1 MTLTLNALWTPLFFG
16 LHRPGLA
23 FAEIIVLDLAV
34 LATLIAYRPLPD
46 ALFSLTPQSPTEY
59 ALILAPW
66 LRWRFPLS
74 YAPMTPTLARP
85 PRLRLGDYYLL
96 EGLNSASASLFLLA
110 IYFWTHARLGFGEA
124 DNLLLGSVQG
134 LTYIVFSV
142 IGGRM
147 AERRG
152 YDRLFAYAL
161 VLAALALSLLLLCPT
176 VRVAYGVI
184 ALYTV
189 AIAGTWPA
197 LEAAIVHVAGRFSTA
212 QRIAFYNVVWSIAG
226 TAGIFLSG
234 AIFRWRA
241 GSVIVLPLLGHLL
254 QLACIAF
261 WRSRGAVAA
270 AAGPAA
276 GAPPPAAAHARRSPR
291 FLKVA
296 WLGNMLG
303 YLVVSSVSAL
313 APHIGQQLGLDERV
327 SIWLVCSMFLARGI
341 TFAGLG
347 VWEGWHYRWSLLVG
361 SILLIPVG
369 LAVVFFGRTAP
380 VALLAFVAMGW
391 MLGLV
396 YSSSLFYSMDIG
408 VNKGENGG
416 SHEAILGGG
425 LFLGPLVGVFGARW
439 LPALAGMPDWRGAL
453 GAKLAILGFYGLVA
467 GGGLLVLS
475 RCRRPAAAAA

>member
-1 MTLTLNALWTPLFFG
+1 MTQTL
-16 LHRPGLA
+16 
-23 FAEIIVLDLAV
+23 
-34 LATLIAYRPLPD
+34 
-46 ALFSLTPQSPTEY
+46 S
-59 ALILAPW
+59 
-66 LRWRFPLS
+66 
-74 YAPMTPTLARP
+74 RP

-110 IYFWTHARLGFGEA
+110 IYFWTQARLGFGDA
-124 DNLLLGSVQG
+124 DNLLLGSLQG

-152 YDRLFAYAL
+152 YDRLYACVL
-161 VLAALALSLLLLCPT
+161 ALAALALSLLLMRPT
-176 VRVAYGVI
+176 ARMVYVAI

-197 LEAAIVHVAGRFSTA
+197 LEAAIAHVAGRFSTA
-212 QRIAFYNVVWSIAG
+212 QRMAFYNVVWSISG

-234 AIFRWRA
+234 ALFRWRA
-241 GSVIVLPLLGHLL
+241 GAVIVLPLLGHLL

-261 WRSRGAVAA
+261 WRSRARAVAA
-270 AAGPAA
+270 ASAGST
-276 GAPPPAAAHARRSPR
+276 PPAAAHARRSPR

-313 APHIGQQLGLDERV
+313 APHIGQQLGLDARV
-327 SIWLVCSMFLARGI
+327 SIWLVCAMFLARGL
-341 TFAGLG
+341 TFVGLG
-347 VWEGWHYRWSLLVG
+347 VWEWWHYRWSLLIG
-361 SILLIPVG
+361 SILLIPAG
-369 LAVVFFGRTAP
+369 LAVVFFGQGLSL
-380 VALLAFVAMGW
+380 VLLTFIAMGW

-408 VNKGENGG
+408 ANKGENGG

-439 LPALAGMPDWRGAL
+439 LPALAGMPAWQGAV
-453 GAKLAILGFYGLVA
+453 GAKLAILGFYWLVA
-467 GGGLLVLS
+467 GCGLLVLA
-475 RCRRPAAAAA
+475 RRRHPAAVTGTVELERVAS